1 MDLDLVRL
9 FDKNRAKIRQA
20 LGDETYNSYEEL
32 LRIALTSMQD
42 GFDPYGY
49 PNPGNIHV
57 IDDGDYQGTL
67 LLVVPEQAY
76 QPITYWVF
84 RVSYGSCSGCDTL
97 LDINSSV
104 HEPRVTSDQQK
115 DDYMTLILH
124 MIQSAV
130 KV

>member
-20 LGDETYNSYEEL
+20 LGDETHNSYEEL

-42 GFDPYGY
+42 GIDPYGY

-57 IDDGDYQGTL
+57 IDDGDYQGTFL
-67 LLVVPEQAY
+67 FVVPEQVY
-76 QPITYWVF
+76 EPITYWVF
-84 RVSYGSCSGCDTL
+84 KVDYGSCSGCDTL

>member
-20 LGDETYNSYEEL
+20 LGDETYNSYEGL
-32 LRIALTSMQD
+32 LRVALTSMQD
-42 GFDPYGY
+42 NLDPYGY

-57 IDDGDYQGTL
+57 IDDSDYEGTL
-67 LLVVPEQAY
+67 LLVVPEQTY

-84 RVSYGSCSGCDTL
+84 KVNYGSCSTCDTL
-97 LDINSSV
+97 LNINFSV
-104 HEPRVTSDQQK
+104 GEPRGTSDQQK